1 METGGDILGCQ
12 LALPDGGAKGLVSDT
27 EHGNDISIFWLRD
40 EFSNNADVVQGPLC
54 VRNTHR
60 TEKHI
65 NSADLARMVPAILAA
80 RKGMQVEVNTNTILA
95 SPLNCLEEV
104 ASERNVSQVNS
115 LLPRPVTYVHA
126 TLGRKGSSPRTSIA
140 QYGSGI
146 RTQLR
151 PAPAICAKSCSVY
164 K

>member
-1 METGGDILGCQ
+1 M
-12 LALPDGGAKGLVSDT
+12 AHSNGGAERFICDTKHRDNVLV
-27 EHGNDISIFWLRD
+27 LRLRY
-40 EFSNNADVVQGPLC
+40 EFSDNPDVIQGPLG